1 MKIKK
6 LNQTTTAT
14 NTIIENIHKLD
25 LLTEDT
31 SITTDVEAPATAVVS
46 DPENANLDVI
56 AASVEAGLEAEAAQD
71 GEDLDISA
79 KTATEIAKDV
89 KEVAAKIEADVFV
102 PSASDNALT
111 RVLDSILRSAEAA
124 KEEANILNKRPKS
137 NFNLLVSGL
146 PGSGKTAIV
155 KD

>member
-14 NTIIENIHKLD
+14 NTIIEDIHKLD
-25 LLTEDT
+25 LLAEDT

-56 AASVEAGLEAEAAQD
+56 AASIEAGLEAEAAQD
-71 GEDLDISA
+71 GEDIDISA

-89 KEVAAKIEADVFV
+89 KEVATKIEADVFV
-102 PSASDNALT
+102 PSASDNVLT
-111 RVLDSILRSAEAA
+111 RILDNVLRSAEAA